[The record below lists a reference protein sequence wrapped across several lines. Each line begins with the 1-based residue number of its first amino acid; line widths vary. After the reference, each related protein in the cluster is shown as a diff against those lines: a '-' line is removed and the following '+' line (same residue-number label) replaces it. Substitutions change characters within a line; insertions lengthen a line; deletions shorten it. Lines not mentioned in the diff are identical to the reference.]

1 MKQRKCLGVLAL
13 PLATGLLLIGG
24 MVGCTCMPAA
34 SPPSSTELPADTA
47 APSSPTALPTD
58 TAMPTLTE
66 DTGPWEVVLQIKV
79 QEGTRMAAFLDDK
92 TGFMAGAGAPGRVN
106 YTTDGG
112 QTWTL
117 AESSVG

>member
-13 PLATGLLLIGG
+13 PLVVGLLLIGG
-24 MVGCTCMPAA
+24 IVGCTCMPAA
-34 SPPSSTELPADTA
+34 SPPSPTE
-47 APSSPTALPTD
+47 LPTD
-58 TAMPTLTE
+58 TASPPSPTELPTDTASPTQAE

-92 TGFMAGAGAPGRVN
+92 TGFMGGPGDPGKAH

-117 AESSVG
+117 AESSDG

>member
-1 MKQRKCLGVLAL
+1 MKQIKCLGVLVL
-13 PLATGLLLIGG
+13 PLAAGLLLIGG

-34 SPPSSTELPADTA
+34 SPPSPTE
-47 APSSPTALPTD
+47 LPTD
-58 TAMPTLTE
+58 TASPTQAE

-92 TGFMAGAGAPGRVN
+92 TGFMGGTGDPGKAH

-117 AESSVG
+117 AESSDG